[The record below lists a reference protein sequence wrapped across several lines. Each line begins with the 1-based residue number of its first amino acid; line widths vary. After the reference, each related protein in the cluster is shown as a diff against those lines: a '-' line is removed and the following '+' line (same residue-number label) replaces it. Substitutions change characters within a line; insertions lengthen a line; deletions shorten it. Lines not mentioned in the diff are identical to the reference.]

1 MGVDLSLDPLGNRV
15 RDGGQRVQLAAA
27 RCWRT
32 GAMTMD
38 CPFPTGDQDSTV
50 TQLVIRRSARPR
62 PYHCGRGLTSEP
74 PRGIEPRTCS
84 LRA

>member
-15 RDGGQRVQLAAA
+15 RDGGQRAQLAAA

-38 CPFPTGDQDSTV
+38 RPFPT
-50 TQLVIRRSARPR
+50 
-62 PYHCGRGLTSEP
+62 
-74 PRGIEPRTCS
+74 
-84 LRA
+84 